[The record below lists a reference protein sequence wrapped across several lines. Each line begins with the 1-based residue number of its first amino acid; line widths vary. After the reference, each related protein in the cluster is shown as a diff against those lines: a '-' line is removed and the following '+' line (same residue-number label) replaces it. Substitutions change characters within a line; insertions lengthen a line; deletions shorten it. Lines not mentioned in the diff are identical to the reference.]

1 MLQSMRQSTQSTA
14 AKVIIGLIVLSFAAF
29 GLETLLPGGSG
40 TSVAEVNGEEITP
53 VALQEAITQQKR
65 QLVSVLGDDIDPALL
80 DDDRLQPR
88 ALQSLIQRALLLQK
102 STALNLVASETQVGK
117 SITAIEAFQLNG
129 QFSPDAYKSVLANAG
144 YTPERFRRAQAD
156 DIVLTQLQTAISETE
171 FATETEIA
179 ATANL
184 IAEERDVRY
193 LVIPDEGLVTDED
206 LSDAALQNYYQQ
218 NEAAFFE
225 PERVV
230 VDYILL
236 DSVDFAVSVDQSVVE
251 EQYEAVKEE
260 YEVAE
265 QSRVSHILLIQEDD
279 ESDATYGQRVAETAE
294 RIARGEDFADLAAE
308 LSDDLG
314 SASLGGELGF
324 TDGSAFPNEMETAI
338 AALAE
343 PGAISGAVETDA
355 GTHFIRLEERIAG
368 DSVDYTSVRE
378 ELRASIEAAEAE
390 RNLLIAVE
398 ELRDLAFNAPDLS
411 GPAAAIGAEVQVSE
425 PFSLGEGAG
434 LFTDARV
441 RELAFSDDVKISGN
455 NSEVLELSGQRFVA
469 VRVRDV
475 RASQIAPYEEVENEV
490 RHGLSAELE
499 TAALA
504 DMTARAQT
512 LLASGESLEA
522 AANALGVEWRVELAA
537 TRLTSQLPQPV
548 LETAFAMPQG
558 QTHALR
564 TVPVPG
570 EGYALVQLARVNPGD
585 VAALSGAEA
594 QQLSDLRSGE
604 QQRLSFDEFLVHQRN
619 AADIVIR

>member
-53 VALQEAITQQKR
+53 FALQEAITQQKR
-65 QLVSVLGDDIDPALL
+65 QLVSVLGDNIDPALL

-102 STALNLVASETQVGK
+102 STALALVASEAQVGK

-129 QFSPDAYKSVLANAG
+129 IFSPDAYKSVLANAG
-144 YTPERFRRAQAD
+144 YTPERFRRAQAE

-171 FATETEIA
+171 FATQTELA

-193 LVIPDEGLVTDED
+193 IVIPESGLVSNGD
-206 LSDAALQNYYQQ
+206 LSDAALQSYYQQ
-218 NEAAFFE
+218 NEAAFFN
-225 PERVV
+225 PEQVV
-230 VDYILL
+230 VDYILI
-236 DSVDFAVSVDQSVVE
+236 DPADFAVSVDESLVE
-251 EQYEAVKEE
+251 EQYEAVKGE

-265 QSRVSHILLIQEDD
+265 QARVSHILLIQRGD
-279 ESDATYGQRVAETAE
+279 ESDAAYGKRIAEAAE
-294 RIARGEDFADLAAE
+294 RIGRGEDFADLAAE

-324 TDGSAFPNEMETAI
+324 TDGSAFPDEMETAI

-343 PGAISGAVETDA
+343 PGDISGAVETDA
-355 GTHFIRLEERIAG
+355 GTHFIRLEQRIAG
-368 DSVDYTSVRE
+368 DSVDYASVRE

-398 ELRDLAFNAPDLS
+398 ELRDLAFNSPDLS
-411 GPAAAIGAEVQVSE
+411 GPAEAIGAEVRLSQ
-425 PFSLGEGAG
+425 PFSLGEGAD
-434 LFTDARV
+434 LFSDARL
-441 RELAFSDDVKISGN
+441 RELAFSDDVKASGN
-455 NSEVLELSGQRFVA
+455 NSEVLELSGQRFVV

-475 RASQIAPYEEVENEV
+475 RVPQIAPFDEVESEV
-490 RHGLSAELE
+490 RQGLRTELE
-499 TAALA
+499 AAALA
-504 DMTARAQT
+504 DITARAEA
-512 LLASGESLEA
+512 LLASGESMET
-522 AANALGVEWRVELAA
+522 AANTLGMEWRVELAA
-537 TRLTSQLPQPV
+537 TRLTSQLPQSV
-548 LETAFAMPQG
+548 LEAAFAMPQG
-558 QTHALR
+558 QTDALR
-564 TVPVPG
+564 TVTVLG

-585 VAALSGAEA
+585 VAALSSAEA
-594 QQLSDLRSGE
+594 AQLSDLRSGE

>member
-29 GLETLLPGGSG
+29 GLETLLPGGAG
-40 TSVAEVNGEEITP
+40 TSVAEVNGEEISP
-53 VALQEAITQQKR
+53 FALQEAITQQKR

-102 STALNLVASETQVGK
+102 STALNLVASEAQVGK

-144 YTPERFRRAQAD
+144 YTPERFRRVQAE

-171 FATETEIA
+171 FATQTELA

-193 LVIPDEGLVTDED
+193 LVIPGEGLVTDDD
-206 LSDAALQNYYQQ
+206 LTDAALQNYYQQ
-218 NEAAFFE
+218 NEAAFFN
-225 PERVV
+225 PEQVT

-236 DSVDFAVSVDQSVVE
+236 DPADFVVSVDESVVE
-251 EQYEAVKEE
+251 EQYEAVKDE

-265 QSRVSHILLIQEDD
+265 QARVSHILLIQGDD
-279 ESDATYGQRVAETAE
+279 ESDATYGQRVAGTAE

-324 TDGSAFPNEMETAI
+324 TDGSAFPDEMEAAI

-343 PGAISGAVETDA
+343 PGDISEAVETDA

-368 DSVDYTSVRE
+368 DSVDYASVRE

-425 PFSLGEGAG
+425 PFSLGEGEG
-434 LFTDARV
+434 LFADTRL
-441 RELAFSDDVKISGN
+441 RELAFSDDVKDSGN
-455 NSEVLELSGQRFVA
+455 NSEVLELSGQRFVS

-475 RASQIAPYEEVENEV
+475 RAPQIAPFEEVESEV
-490 RHGLSAELE
+490 RRGLSTELE

-504 DMTARAQT
+504 DITARAET
-512 LLASGESLEA
+512 LLAAGESMEE

-537 TRLTSQLPQPV
+537 TRLTSQLPQQV
-548 LETAFAMPQG
+548 LEVAFAMPQG
-558 QTHALR
+558 QADALR

-585 VAALSGAEA
+585 VAALSGAET
-594 QQLSDLRSGE
+594 QQLSELRSGE

>member
-53 VALQEAITQQKR
+53 IALQEAITQQKR

-102 STALNLVASETQVGK
+102 STALNLVASEAQVGK
-117 SITAIEAFQLNG
+117 SITSVEAFQLNG
-129 QFSPDAYKSVLANAG
+129 QFSPDAYKSVLASAG

-193 LVIPDEGLVTDED
+193 LVIPSEGLMTDED

-218 NEAAFFE
+218 NEAAFFN
-225 PERVV
+225 PEQVV

-236 DSVDFAVSVDQSVVE
+236 DPVDFVVSVDESVVE

-324 TDGSAFPNEMETAI
+324 TDGSAFPDEMETAI

-368 DSVDYTSVRE
+368 DSVDYTTVRG

-425 PFSLGEGAG
+425 AFSLGEGAG

-441 RELAFSDDVKISGN
+441 RELAFSDDVKVSGN

-475 RASQIAPYEEVENEV
+475 RAPQIAPYKEVENEV
-490 RHGLSAELE
+490 RRGLSAELE

-512 LLASGESLEA
+512 LLASGESMEA

-558 QTHALR
+558 QTDALR

-570 EGYALVQLARVNPGD
+570 EGYALVQLARVSPGD

>member
-40 TSVAEVNGEEITP
+40 TSVAEVNGEEITSI
-53 VALQEAITQQKR
+53 ALQEAITQQKR

-102 STALNLVASETQVGK
+102 STALNLVASEAQVGK
-117 SITAIEAFQLNG
+117 SITSVEAFQLNG

-156 DIVLTQLQTAISETE
+156 DIVLTQLQIAISETE

-193 LVIPDEGLVTDED
+193 LVIPDEGLVTNED

-218 NEAAFFE
+218 NEAAFFN
-225 PERVV
+225 PEQVV

-236 DSVDFAVSVDQSVVE
+236 DPVDFVVSVDESVVE

-324 TDGSAFPNEMETAI
+324 TDGSAFPDEMETAI

-368 DSVDYTSVRE
+368 DSVDYTTVRG

-425 PFSLGEGAG
+425 AFSLGEGAG

-441 RELAFSDDVKISGN
+441 RELAFSDDVKVSGN

-475 RASQIAPYEEVENEV
+475 RAPQIAPYKEVENEV
-490 RHGLSAELE
+490 RRGLSAELE

-512 LLASGESLEA
+512 LLASGESMEA

-558 QTHALR
+558 QTDVLR

>member
-29 GLETLLPGGSG
+29 GLETLLPGGAG
-40 TSVAEVNGEEITP
+40 TSVAEVNGEEISP
-53 VALQEAITQQKR
+53 FALQEAITQQKR

-102 STALNLVASETQVGK
+102 STALNLVASEAQVGK

-144 YTPERFRRAQAD
+144 YTPERFRRVQAE

-171 FATETEIA
+171 FATQTELA

-193 LVIPDEGLVTDED
+193 LVIPGEGLVTDND
-206 LSDAALQNYYQQ
+206 LTDAALQNYYQQ
-218 NEAAFFE
+218 NEAAFFN
-225 PERVV
+225 PEQVT

-236 DSVDFAVSVDQSVVE
+236 DPADFVVSVDESVVE
-251 EQYEAVKEE
+251 EQYEAVKDE

-265 QSRVSHILLIQEDD
+265 QARVSHILLIQGDD
-279 ESDATYGQRVAETAE
+279 ESDATYGQRVAGTAE

-324 TDGSAFPNEMETAI
+324 TDGSAFPDEMEAAI

-343 PGAISGAVETDA
+343 PGDISEAVETDA

-368 DSVDYTSVRE
+368 DSVDYASVRE

-425 PFSLGEGAG
+425 PFSLGEGEG
-434 LFTDARV
+434 LFADTRL
-441 RELAFSDDVKISGN
+441 RELAFSDDVKDSGN
-455 NSEVLELSGQRFVA
+455 NSEVLELSGQRFVS

-475 RASQIAPYEEVENEV
+475 RAPQIAPFEEVESEV
-490 RHGLSAELE
+490 RRGLSTELE

-504 DMTARAQT
+504 DITARAET
-512 LLASGESLEA
+512 LLAAGESMEE

-537 TRLTSQLPQPV
+537 TRLTSQLPQQV
-548 LETAFAMPQG
+548 LEVAFAMPQG
-558 QTHALR
+558 QADALR

-585 VAALSGAEA
+585 VAALSGAET
-594 QQLSDLRSGE
+594 QQLSELRSGE

>member
-14 AKVIIGLIVLSFAAF
+14 VKVIIGLIVLSFAAF

-53 VALQEAITQQKR
+53 IALQEAITQQKR

-102 STALNLVASETQVGK
+102 SAALNLVASEAQVGM
-117 SITAIEAFQLNG
+117 SITSVEAFQLNG
-129 QFSPDAYKSVLANAG
+129 QFSPDAYKSVLASAG

-193 LVIPDEGLVTDED
+193 LVIPSEGLMTDED

-218 NEAAFFE
+218 NEAAFFN
-225 PERVV
+225 PEQVV
-230 VDYILL
+230 VDYVLL
-236 DSVDFAVSVDQSVVE
+236 DPADFVVSVDESVVE

-265 QSRVSHILLIQEDD
+265 QSRVSHILLIQDDD
-279 ESDATYGQRVAETAE
+279 ESDTTYGQRVAETAE

-324 TDGSAFPNEMETAI
+324 TDGSAFPDEMETAI

-343 PGAISGAVETDA
+343 RGAISGAVETDA

-368 DSVDYTSVRE
+368 DSVDYTTVRG

-425 PFSLGEGAG
+425 AFSLGEGAG

-441 RELAFSDDVKISGN
+441 RELAFSDDVKVSGN

-475 RASQIAPYEEVENEV
+475 RAPQIAPYKEVENEV
-490 RHGLSAELE
+490 RRGLSAELE

-504 DMTARAQT
+504 DMTARAHT
-512 LLASGESLEA
+512 LLASGESMEA

-558 QTHALR
+558 QTDVLR

-604 QQRLSFDEFLVHQRN
+604 QQRISFDEFLVHQRN

>member
-53 VALQEAITQQKR
+53 IALQEAITQQKR
-65 QLVSVLGDDIDPALL
+65 QLVSMLGDDIDPALL

-102 STALNLVASETQVGK
+102 STALNLVASEAQVGK
-117 SITAIEAFQLNG
+117 SITSVEAFQLNG

-156 DIVLTQLQTAISETE
+156 DIVLTQLQIAISETE

-206 LSDAALQNYYQQ
+206 LSDAALQNYYQR
-218 NEAAFFE
+218 NEAAFFN
-225 PERVV
+225 PEQVV

-236 DSVDFAVSVDQSVVE
+236 DPVDFVVSVDESVVE

-324 TDGSAFPNEMETAI
+324 TDGSAFPDEMETAI

-343 PGAISGAVETDA
+343 RGAISGAVETDA

-368 DSVDYTSVRE
+368 DSVDYTTVRG

-425 PFSLGEGAG
+425 AFSLGEGAG

-441 RELAFSDDVKISGN
+441 RELAFSDDVKVSGN

-475 RASQIAPYEEVENEV
+475 RAPQIAPYKEVENEV
-490 RHGLSAELE
+490 RRGLSAELE

-512 LLASGESLEA
+512 LLASGESMEA

-558 QTHALR
+558 QTDVLR

>member
-29 GLETLLPGGSG
+29 GLETLLPGGAG
-40 TSVAEVNGEEITP
+40 TSVAEVNGEEISP
-53 VALQEAITQQKR
+53 FALQEAITQQKR

-102 STALNLVASETQVGK
+102 STALNLVASEAQVGK

-144 YTPERFRRAQAD
+144 YTPERFRRVQAE

-171 FATETEIA
+171 FATQTELA

-193 LVIPDEGLVTDED
+193 LVIPGEGLVTDND
-206 LSDAALQNYYQQ
+206 LTDAALQNYYQQ
-218 NEAAFFE
+218 NEAAFFN
-225 PERVV
+225 PEQVT

-236 DSVDFAVSVDQSVVE
+236 DPADFVVSVDESVVE
-251 EQYEAVKEE
+251 EQYEAVKDE

-265 QSRVSHILLIQEDD
+265 QARVSHILLIQGDD
-279 ESDATYGQRVAETAE
+279 ESDATYGQRVAGTAE

-324 TDGSAFPNEMETAI
+324 TDGSAFPDEMEAAI

-343 PGAISGAVETDA
+343 PGDISEAVETDA

-368 DSVDYTSVRE
+368 DSVDYASVRE

-425 PFSLGEGAG
+425 PFSLGEGEG
-434 LFTDARV
+434 LFADTRL
-441 RELAFSDDVKISGN
+441 RELAFSDDVKDSGN
-455 NSEVLELSGQRFVA
+455 NSEVLELSGQRFVS

-475 RASQIAPYEEVENEV
+475 RAPQIAPFEEVESEV
-490 RHGLSAELE
+490 RRGLSTELE

-504 DMTARAQT
+504 DITARAET
-512 LLASGESLEA
+512 LLAAGESMEE

-537 TRLTSQLPQPV
+537 TRLTSQLPQQV
-548 LETAFAMPQG
+548 LEVAFAMPQG
-558 QTHALR
+558 QADALR

-585 VAALSGAEA
+585 VAALSGAET
-594 QQLSDLRSGE
+594 QQLSELRSGE
-604 QQRLSFDEFLVHQRN
+604 QQRLSFEEFLVHQRN

>member
-29 GLETLLPGGSG
+29 GLETLLPGGAG
-40 TSVAEVNGEEITP
+40 TSVAEVNGEEISP
-53 VALQEAITQQKR
+53 FALQEAITQQKR

-102 STALNLVASETQVGK
+102 STALNLVASEAQVGK

-144 YTPERFRRAQAD
+144 YTPERFRRVQAE

-171 FATETEIA
+171 FATQTELA

-193 LVIPDEGLVTDED
+193 LVIPGEGLVTDDD
-206 LSDAALQNYYQQ
+206 LTDAALQNYYQQ
-218 NEAAFFE
+218 NEAAFFN
-225 PERVV
+225 PEQVT

-236 DSVDFAVSVDQSVVE
+236 DPADFVVSVDESVVE
-251 EQYEAVKEE
+251 EQYEAVKDE

-265 QSRVSHILLIQEDD
+265 QARVSHILLIQGDD
-279 ESDATYGQRVAETAE
+279 ESDATYGQRVAGTAE

-324 TDGSAFPNEMETAI
+324 TDGSAFPDEMEAAI

-343 PGAISGAVETDA
+343 PGDISEAVETDA

-368 DSVDYTSVRE
+368 DSVDYASVRE

-425 PFSLGEGAG
+425 PFSLGEGEG
-434 LFTDARV
+434 LFADTRL
-441 RELAFSDDVKISGN
+441 RELAFSDDVKDSGN
-455 NSEVLELSGQRFVA
+455 NSEVLELSGQRFVS

-475 RASQIAPYEEVENEV
+475 RAPQIAPFEEVESEV
-490 RHGLSAELE
+490 RRGLSTELE
-499 TAALA
+499 TAALV
-504 DMTARAQT
+504 DITARAET
-512 LLASGESLEA
+512 LLAAGESMEE

-537 TRLTSQLPQPV
+537 TRLTSQLPQQV
-548 LETAFAMPQG
+548 LEVAFAMPQG
-558 QTHALR
+558 QADALR

-585 VAALSGAEA
+585 VAALSGAET
-594 QQLSDLRSGE
+594 QQLSELRSGE